1 MVHFIKCFCYVDST
15 HIYSTAKRN
24 IMIKSTSHRVFFT
37 TYIFSVRA
45 ARYVRGTQFW
55 FAFDERRKKRAR
67 KVKRYYFGRQKSP
80 CNHVG
85 GPRWVADNQL
95 AEILRSGVIS
105 SLLWSRI
112 KLATVCRNGK
122 CLLWT
127 IATRGLELV
136 QRVETQGIR
145 GGMCSK
151 EGTKSSGKWTTLK
164 QVREENYIHVKNC
177 F

>member
-1 MVHFIKCFCYVDST
+1 
-15 HIYSTAKRN
+15 
-24 IMIKSTSHRVFFT
+24 MILLRLLLIVILYCIRFQCSCCTICAWDTVL
-37 TYIFSVRA
+37 ICVRWTKEK
-45 ARYVRGTQFW
+45 ARPQGQ
-55 FAFDERRKKRAR
+55 KILLCQK
-67 KVKRYYFGRQKSP
+67 KSP

-136 QRVETQGIR
+136 QRVDTQGRR

-177 F
+177 FKPTYGFY